1 MLHPISE
8 ENMGKLISPTYVVNA
23 RWFREKRGVNQTT
36 VSVFTLKKNNPQSRS
51 EPQASIAGRSFDFQ
65 SPAIL
70 QLTGHVACAVHVRF
84 HPAPD
89 P

>member
-1 MLHPISE
+1 MLDE
-8 ENMGKLISPTYVVNA
+8 F
-23 RWFREKRGVNQTT
+23 WEKRGVNQTT
-36 VSVFTLKKNNPQSRS
+36 VSVFTLKKNNTQSRS
-51 EPQASIAGRSFDFQ
+51 ELQASIAGRSFDFQ

-70 QLTGHVACAVHVRF
+70 QLTGHVACAVPVHVRF